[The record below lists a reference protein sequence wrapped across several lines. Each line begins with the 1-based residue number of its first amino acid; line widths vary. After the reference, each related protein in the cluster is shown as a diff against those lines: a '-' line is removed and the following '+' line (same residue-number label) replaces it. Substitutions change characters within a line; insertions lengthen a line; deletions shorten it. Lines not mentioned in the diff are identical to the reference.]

1 MNKIDFSNPS
11 IPVISGVLVIIFAI
25 CLVLVG
31 VGYSIA
37 SLIIPLVV

>member
-11 IPVISGVLVIIFAI
+11 IALLSGIFIIIFAI
-25 CLVLVG
+25 GFVLVG